1 MGGIKMPYEMI
12 LYEKKGG
19 IALITLNRPKKRNAI
34 NALMR
39 NEMVEALKDATID
52 NLVRVVIL
60 TGGLEV
66 FCAGADI
73 TDPPTPQSFWDMISP
88 KRTYNYYYLIED
100 MGKPVIAAIAG
111 YCLGG
116 GLELACTC
124 DIRIASQNAML
135 GDRHSTL
142 GTIGGGG
149 STQRLPRLIGIA
161 KAKQLIFS
169 GEIINAREAEKIG
182 LVNKVVPNGSLL
194 DAATAMAKVYIGV
207 APITLKLAKTAIND
221 GMQMGMAQALNYE
234 AKCASLVW
242 LSEDHK
248 EGMKAFLEKRKP
260 NFKGK

>member
-1 MGGIKMPYEMI
+1 MAHQTIV
-12 LYEKKGG
+12 YEKKEG
-19 IALITLNRPKKRNAI
+19 IAFITLNRPTKRNAI

-39 NEMVEALKDATID
+39 DELIESLKDATID
-52 NLVRVVIL
+52 NFVRVVIL
-60 TGGLEV
+60 TGGSGV

-73 TDPPTPQSFWDMISP
+73 TDPPTPKAFWDMVSS

-100 MGKPVIAAIAG
+100 IGKPVIAAIAG

-124 DIRIASQNAML
+124 DIRIAAENAML

-161 KAKQLIFS
+161 KAKELIFS
-169 GEIINAREAEKIG
+169 GEMIDAKEAAKIG
-182 LVNKVVPNGSLL
+182 LVNKVVPNEVLL
-194 DAATAMAKVYIGV
+194 DAAKEMAKKYIKV
-207 APITLKLAKTAIND
+207 PPITLKLAKTAIND
-221 GMQMGMAQALNYE
+221 GMQMGMNQALDYE